1 MHWAAVRVD
10 EASIINARDVLFGR
24 DLPARCDRTSQ
35 GDLKLA
41 RILDRA
47 PGDVRLSVSNG
58 SAAMTAGTFGSG
70 SDNLRATT
78 KTATLRDPRFDPVC
92 PDM

>member
-1 MHWAAVRVD
+1 VHLAKVRVH
-10 EASIINARDVLFGR
+10 AALTINRRCVLVGPH
-24 DLPARCDRTSQ
+24 LSARCDRTSQ